1 MRARLA
7 AALAAVVL
15 GGCAANTTPVTKK
28 AYDGK
33 PPLGAPITAD
43 EAPDGQWSWV
53 SVPDAVCGDG
63 SPAGLGVNPGTGP
76 DLVVFFDGGGACWS
90 YTTCAAG
97 MAFDRSYGPAE
108 FATEQAQYLPG
119 SLLDRAVLP
128 ASLKDAT
135 LVFVPYCTGDVHGGD
150 NVKIYSSPFDT
161 IEWHH
166 VGHANVMR
174 FLERLG
180 ATWPSPRKLVVA
192 GSSAG
197 GFGALANYEAFRWY
211 WPDASG
217 YLVDDSGPPLVG
229 DDIAASM
236 RDAWYDAWHLGASL
250 DPFCVDCRDDM
261 SAGITAIAKAHRGDR
276 VALLSH
282 VDDLVMSTFL
292 EQVQL
297 GTALR
302 RLESTVFAPA
312 GARVF
317 YAPGTDHMLL
327 PTLTAETSGGTTL
340 ADWLEA
346 DFSDAAG
353 WADAAP

>member
-7 AALAAVVL
+7 AALAATAL
-15 GGCAANTTPVTKK
+15 SACASNTTPVTKK
-28 AYDGK
+28 AYDGQ
-33 PPLGAPITAD
+33 PPLGTPISAD
-43 EAPDGQWSWV
+43 EAPAGKWSWV
-53 SVPDAVCGDG
+53 SVPDAVCADG

-90 YTTCAAG
+90 YGTCTAG
-97 MAFDRSYGPAE
+97 FAFDRRYGPAE
-108 FATEQAQYLPG
+108 FATEQADYLPG
-119 SLLDRAVLP
+119 SLLDRDVLP
-128 ASLKDAT
+128 PSLAGAT

-150 NVKIYSSPFDT
+150 SVKTYTAPLDAST
-161 IEWHH
+161 WRH

-197 GFGALANYEAFRWY
+197 GFGAVASYEAFRWY
-211 WPDASG
+211 WPDAEG

-229 DDIAASM
+229 DDISASM
-236 RDAWYDAWHLGASL
+236 RNAWYDAWRLGVSL
-250 DPFCVDCRDDM
+250 DPVSVDCRDDL
-261 SAGITAIAKAHRGDR
+261 SAAITALAKAHKDDR
-276 VALLSH
+276 IALLSH

-292 EQVQL
+292 EQPTL
-297 GTALR
+297 GAALD
-302 RLESTVFAPA
+302 RLEGEVFAPA
-312 GARVF
+312 GAHVF

-327 PTLTAETSGGTTL
+327 PTIAAESAGGTTL

-346 DFSDAAG
+346 DFSDAPA
-353 WADAAP
+353 WADATP

>member
-1 MRARLA
+1 
-7 AALAAVVL
+7 
-15 GGCAANTTPVTKK
+15 
-28 AYDGK
+28 
-33 PPLGAPITAD
+33 
-43 EAPDGQWSWV
+43 
-53 SVPDAVCGDG
+53 
-63 SPAGLGVNPGTGP
+63 
-76 DLVVFFDGGGACWS
+76 
-90 YTTCAAG
+90 

-150 NVKIYSSPFDT
+150 NVKTYSSPFDT

-229 DDIAASM
+229 DAIPAST
-236 RDAWYDAWHLGASL
+236 REAWYARWNLGASL
-250 DPFCVDCRDDM
+250 DGFCPECRTDL
-261 SAGITAIAKAHRGDR
+261 SAGLRELTERYPEDR
-276 VALLSH
+276 IALLSH
-282 VDDLVMSTFL
+282 LQDLTIRGFFATFTLTPTPSFTVMSASRFEAEL
-292 EQVQL
+292 ELL
-297 GTALR
+297 GTSVLDPVTRNGKYFFTAGDGHPT
-302 RLESTVFAPA
+302 LEDPTVVDTP
-312 GARVF
+312 
-317 YAPGTDHMLL
+317 APGLE
-327 PTLTAETSGGTTL
+327 A
-340 ADWLEA
+340 WLELMLTDSA
-346 DFSDAAG
+346 SWESASD
-353 WADAAP
+353 